1 MSTVGSSRDRIDFDI
16 RHSLGF
22 VAHPKRLNG
31 KGIWSEPSPFLTYH
45 CDTVAITR
53 ARSLLIIIGDPKVLS
68 LDQVW
73 NEFLHYVRKMGG
85 WRVWISS
92 CLNLM
97 AMMIPLDQLRPTYMR
112 TCPATTT
119 SFRFVRATS
128 DGHAAHLLSAL
139 VFRCPYAN
147 ISEHLSQSIL

>member
-73 NEFLHYVRKMGG
+73 NEFLHYVRKMRG
-85 WRVWISS
+85 WRGVDFELPELDGDDDTAGPTSA
-92 CLNLM
+92 NLHENM
-97 AMMIPLDQLRPTYMR
+97 PSYDYELPIRE
-112 TCPATTT
+112 
-119 SFRFVRATS
+119 S
-128 DGHAAHLLSAL
+128 D
-139 VFRCPYAN
+139 
-147 ISEHLSQSIL
+147 

>member
-1 MSTVGSSRDRIDFDI
+1 MSTVRSSRDRIDFDI

-31 KGIWSEPSPFLTYH
+31 KGIWSEPSLFLTYH

-53 ARSLLIIIGDPKVLS
+53 ARGLLIIIGDPKVLS

-85 WRVWISS
+85 WRGVDFELPELDDDDDTAGPTST
-92 CLNLM
+92 NLYGNM
-97 AMMIPLDQLRPTYMR
+97 PSYDYELPIRE
-112 TCPATTT
+112 
-119 SFRFVRATS
+119 S
-128 DGHAAHLLSAL
+128 D
-139 VFRCPYAN
+139 
-147 ISEHLSQSIL
+147 